1 MNGSAHSFDQRKR
14 SRQKVTQKI
23 AGALIL
29 TLALRGTMVSAQDT
43 RIEISPFFGYTLSEG
58 INVNPDTVAGI
69 IVDQVNPTN
78 GISYGVMFN
87 VNVNENMQV
96 GFLYDNQESN
106 LELKGRGVLGKTNVA
121 DLKVRNYHANPP
133 DRPTPTR
140 LERDARE
147 RAPSQGSCG
156 SSRTSGEIPATRCVR
171 ISSAV
176 WGRPST
182 VLATDGVCD
191 RRQHEVLVDLGRRR
205 QVLCEPALRDQPHGA
220 LDTDLYQI
228 GLGRH
233 LVLTVLAGRVL
244 AALRPRLCQPA
255 PVRGRRHVRFLD
267 NRSTSAHARRS
278 GGTWARETPDLTS
291 RQARRWAQSLKMRHE
306 RVVLKIPQVQN
317 RAM

>member
-29 TLALRGTMVSAQDT
+29 TLALGTMVSAQDT

-121 DLKVRNYHANPP
+121 DLKVRNYHAIFTYIWGDSRDSMRPYLFGGLGATQYSP
-133 DRPTPTR
+133 GDRWGLRSKATR
-140 LERDARE
+140 
-147 RAPSQGSCG
+147 
-156 SSRTSGEIPATRCVR
+156 SSRRPGEEASSSLRARTS
-171 ISSAV
+171 
-176 WGRPST
+176 
-182 VLATDGVCD
+182 
-191 RRQHEVLVDLGRRR
+191 
-205 QVLCEPALRDQPHGA
+205 
-220 LDTDLYQI
+220 
-228 GLGRH
+228 
-233 LVLTVLAGRVL
+233 
-244 AALRPRLCQPA
+244 
-255 PVRGRRHVRFLD
+255 
-267 NRSTSAHARRS
+267 RSTSWGVGHRPISNRTRAASGAHRFGRAGAGSSPTPIMPTSSSSRAASRS
-278 GGTWARETPDLTS
+278 LS
-291 RQARRWAQSLKMRHE
+291 RQPVNIGPRPSLRRDVGS
-306 RVVLKIPQVQN
+306 
-317 RAM
+317 